1 VAKQLKLE
9 VLLAAVDKVTRP
21 LKTMNE
27 TAGKVSAEFRQTKS
41 RLNDLNKQA
50 GMIDGY
56 RKSNSALQATS
67 AKLENAREKASR
79 LAREF
84 KATENPTKAMKRELD
99 NARSTVKSL
108 DNSKTKLTRT
118 VQEQRQKLEQNGV
131 STKNLSAARSKLRNE
146 TKRLNNE
153 LAQQKDRLSAV
164 TKQQERLNKVSKT
177 YQQTRELQQKMA
189 GAGTKMLATGGAAL
203 YGGARML
210 APGLDFGEVMSSVQ
224 AKTGLEK
231 DNPLFIALKE
241 QARELGAT
249 TSFAATEVAAGQ
261 DFLAMAGFDPKEI
274 TQAMPDMLALSKAT
288 GTALDQT
295 SDIASN
301 IMGAY
306 DIPATEMGR
315 IADVLSATTSSANVD
330 LSMLGDTMKYVGPI
344 AKKMNVGL
352 EESAAMAGLL
362 GNIGIQGSQAGTV
375 MRSML
380 NRLASQTGPAK
391 DAIAELGVTTKDA
404 AGNLRA
410 VPDILQDVVKATDG
424 MGNADQAGYLKAI
437 FGEEAGAGVAQL
449 IEEQGA
455 GQIEKLTAALQSSQ
469 GRAQQMA
476 DVMADNAAGDLKSL
490 GSAWDDVRIE
500 LFESNDGPIRD
511 LIQSVTE
518 IVRNIGD
525 WMKQNP
531 ELAATLAKV
540 AAVIAA
546 LVTVGGA
553 LALTIAGLLGPI
565 AAARMAFSILHI
577 KTFPGV
583 TVAAKAAGRAL
594 LSTGKSALIAAKSTG
609 VKAWNFLTG
618 KIKAATAATASY
630 RKSNGLLATVMASSK
645 AALLGVGKTITG
657 AVLAPLKFLKLAI
670 MGVTKAL
677 VMNPIG
683 AIIAAIAVAALLIYK
698 YWEPIKAFFI
708 GMWQGIKEAFAPV
721 GELMTDIFS
730 EVGQVLAPLKPL
742 WDGIASVL
750 GKVWG
755 WISQLFKPF
764 QATSENLQGAT
775 DAGRSFGKIFAS
787 VFLFIPKLVLG
798 AVKMVIGIF
807 KKIPGAVSAVWDA
820 LKKIFWWSPV
830 GLIIKAFSKAF
841 DWLTNI
847 DWAGIA
853 GRAWETIKTIFKW
866 SPLGLIVRGFSAA
879 FNWIANID
887 WAGYASAAWERLK
900 QVFSWSPLGLIIR
913 GFTKAFSW
921 ITSIDWAGKAS
932 SAWESIKSVF
942 SWSPLE
948 AIKNGFNAALNFLRG
963 LPTKFSQL
971 GSDILSGLVDGITG
985 ALGKVKDGIVEAASS
1000 VSSWFKETLGI
1011 NSPSKVFMLH
1021 GDDTMRG
1028 LALGLRGNDEPVKE
1042 VNRTSG
1048 QLKKA
1053 AAGMAI
1059 TAAVSMPVA
1068 AEQPADLVRNI
1079 KYQEESLNLPGIQD
1093 TVQRIQT
1100 REIERTTETQ
1110 QATQKSQRPVTV
1122 ESNLNISEGAIVIHA
1137 GDKSDAREI
1146 ARQVE
1151 QALERI
1157 ERKRAIENRSKL
1169 RDLD

>member
-1 VAKQLKLE
+1 MAKQLKLE

-21 LKTMNE
+21 LKAMNE

-131 STKNLSAARSKLRNE
+131 STKNLSSARSKLRNE
-146 TKRLNNE
+146 TKRLNSE
-153 LAQQKDRLSAV
+153 LTQQKERLSAV

-391 DAIAELGVTTKDA
+391 DAIAELGITTKDA

-500 LFESNDGPIRD
+500 LFESNDGPLRD
-511 LIQSVTE
+511 LIQGVTE
-518 IVRNIGD
+518 IVRGIGD

-531 ELAATLAKV
+531 ELTATLAKV

-565 AAARMAFSILHI
+565 AAVRMAFSTLHI

-583 TVAAKAAGRAL
+583 TVAAKASGGAL

-609 VKAWNFLTG
+609 AKAWGLLTG

-630 RKSNGLLATVMASSK
+630 RKSNGLLTTVMTGSK
-645 AALLGVGKTITG
+645 AALLGVGKAITG
-657 AVLAPLKFLKLAI
+657 AVLAPLKFLKFAI

-683 AIIAAIAVAALLIYK
+683 AIIAVIAVAALLIYK

-755 WISQLFKPF
+755 WISQLFKPV
-764 QATSENLQGAT
+764 QATSESLEGAT

-798 AVKMVIGIF
+798 AVKMVIGVF
-807 KKIPGAVSAVWDA
+807 KKIPGAVSAVWDG

-866 SPLGLIVRGFSAA
+866 SPLGLIVRGFTAV
-879 FNWIANID
+879 FD
-887 WAGYASAAWERLK
+887 WLS
-900 QVFSWSPLGLIIR
+900 GLY
-913 GFTKAFSW
+913 S
-921 ITSIDWAGKAS
+921 
-932 SAWESIKSVF
+932 
-942 SWSPLE
+942 
-948 AIKNGFNAALNFLRG
+948 
-963 LPTKFSQL
+963 KFFDI
-971 GSDILSGLVDGITG
+971 GSNILSGLVDGITG

-1048 QLKKA
+1048 QIKKA

-1100 REIERTTETQ
+1100 KEIERTTETQ
-1110 QATQKSQRPVTV
+1110 QATQNSKRPVTV

-1137 GDKSDAREI
+1137 GDKADAREI

-1157 ERKRAIENRSKL
+1157 ERKRAAENRSKL